1 MGDVAASVLAAAAEQ
16 DKQYSSIL
24 VEKPLG
30 TRLFNIRDEFDRLAN
45 RGVCRNQAGPGG
57 GGVLL
62 LLSVKKKCNHAH
74 DG

>member
-30 TRLFNIRDEFDRLAN
+30 TRLFNIRDEFGRLAN

-57 GGVLL
+57 GGPLTIVC
-62 LLSVKKKCNHAH
+62 KKKVQPCP
-74 DG
+74 